1 MPASRIPDPA
11 RSYALLI
18 GVSDYETSSGYAPV
32 PTAAESARELGRLIR
47 SPMMWDLPKN
57 GHVKVLTGK
66 VTRDAA
72 HTAIEEAANRANMDG
87 LFVYICAHGQVFTD
101 DWVPDRNLHFA
112 FTDSEVA
119 WSHKQLPFLAV
130 RRMLTRRP
138 NAAATLLVID
148 SCYAGGAFLGAAGTP
163 LAYEAERLVEPE
175 YCTLV
180 AAKGKQLVPSECP
193 GSPYTPFAGAIIDVI
208 ENGID
213 APAEFLTPKAVEN
226 EVRRKLLEAQFPEPD
241 MRSNGTS
248 VFVCRNKRYQ
258 PVALFQPLDQLLR
271 RLDQAESVRTAV
283 YATAIEERWRSEGQ
297 AAKQIVKV
305 FGEKRTS
312 TESFELAT
320 ALRTSGT
327 AELSEYADLLIERVY
342 ECRRAQE
349 ILGLLHR
356 HEGPSPDVESLLRK
370 LLEQPD
376 ADHVLAD
383 VSHGLR
389 DMGCVKCTAI
399 RRQVDSRMFEVWPK
413 DRWVGLLS
421 VLY

>member
-18 GVSDYETSSGYAPV
+18 GVSDYEASSGYAPV
-32 PTAAESARELGRLIR
+32 PTAVPSARELGQLVK
-47 SPMMWDLPKN
+47 SPQMWDLPKS
-57 GHVKVLTGK
+57 GHVEVLAGK
-66 VTRDAA
+66 VSVRDAA
-72 HTAIEEAANRANMDG
+72 RAIQRTANQPGMDG
-87 LFVYICAHGQVFTD
+87 LFIYICAHGQVFTD
-101 DWVPDRNLHFA
+101 DWVPDHNLHFA
-112 FTDSEVA
+112 FTDSEHA
-119 WSHKQLPFLAV
+119 WPHTHLPFLAV

-148 SCYAGGAFLGAAGTP
+148 SCYSGGAFLGAAGTP
-163 LAYEAERLVEPE
+163 VADDAEWLAEPE

-180 AAKGKQLVPSECP
+180 AAKGRQLVPSLRP

-226 EVRRKLLEAQFPEPD
+226 EVRRKLLEARFPEPD
-241 MRSNGTS
+241 MRANGTS
-248 VFVCRNKRYQ
+248 VFVCRNKRFQ
-258 PVALFQPLDQLLR
+258 SVTLAQPLDQLLR
-271 RLDQAESVRTAV
+271 RLDQAESVHTAV
-283 YATAIEERWRSEGQ
+283 YATAIEEQGRSGGQ
-297 AAKQIVKV
+297 AAKQIVED

-342 ECRRAQE
+342 ECRSAQE

-376 ADHVLAD
+376 AAHVLAD

-399 RRQVDSRMFEVWPK
+399 GRQVDTRMCDVWPE
-413 DRWVGLLS
+413 DQWVGLLS